1 MEFHEFNQAYR
12 ITRARLRTGE
22 TADMEAEQQ
31 RLQALVASLPTEHD
45 QQVARRLIAGLPA
58 LVAPA
63 EPPTPEMTEA
73 LRILDTADFDSGTKE
88 ERLAALDKARKQI
101 WAIADR
107 AGNDS
112 ATIRGLTR
120 MLERQEE
127 ILVDGLPWADPPPD
141 DRADA

>member
-1 MEFHEFNQAYR
+1 MDFNGFNREYKLA
-12 ITRARLRTGE
+12 RAGLRGGQVS
-22 TADMEAEQQ
+22 DVEAEQQ
-31 RLQALVASLPTEHD
+31 RLRILVPTLPTEND
-45 QQVARRLIAGLPA
+45 QQVAERLIAGLPA

-63 EPPTPEMTEA
+63 EPPTPEVAEA
-73 LRILDTADFDSGTKE
+73 LRVLDTADFDSGTKE

-107 AGNDS
+107 AGDDS